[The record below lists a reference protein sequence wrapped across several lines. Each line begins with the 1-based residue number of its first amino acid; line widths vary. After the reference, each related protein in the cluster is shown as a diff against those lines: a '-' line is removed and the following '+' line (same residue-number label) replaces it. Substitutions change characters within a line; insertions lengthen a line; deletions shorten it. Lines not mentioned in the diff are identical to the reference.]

1 MVTLSQGVNTVPKQ
15 TFFNLDPERR
25 QGVIAA
31 AVEEF
36 ARHPYEQASLSR
48 IVENCGIAKG
58 SMYQYFEDKLDLYLY
73 IVEMAYE
80 RKRDYVGRAF
90 ALEEDIFSV
99 LEEYYRQSFLFSQD
113 FPLLHQVAN
122 NFWSSRA
129 GVLRGELEEGRLSR
143 AEEFTEFL
151 SHALQ
156 SGRANAHLDEE
167 AVFFV
172 YHAVGKALIDYFD
185 EGMNDRFVTKVLDV
199 LRYGLQQRGAKECSK
214 N

>member
-1 MVTLSQGVNTVPKQ
+1 MQAVPKQ
-15 TFFNLDPERR
+15 TFFNLEPGRR
-25 QGVIAA
+25 EGVIAA

-73 IVEMAYE
+73 IVELAYE
-80 RKRDYVGRAF
+80 RKQDYVGRAF
-90 ALEEDIFSV
+90 SLGGGIFAV

-129 GVLRGELEEGRLSR
+129 LVLRGELEEGRLSR
-143 AEEFTEFL
+143 AEEFSEFL
-151 SHALQ
+151 ARALK
-156 SGRANAHLDEE
+156 SGRANAGLDAQ

-185 EGMNDRFVTKVLDV
+185 QDMDDGFVKEVLDV
-199 LRYGLQQRGAKECSK
+199 LRYGLQKRGEEECSK
-214 N
+214 K